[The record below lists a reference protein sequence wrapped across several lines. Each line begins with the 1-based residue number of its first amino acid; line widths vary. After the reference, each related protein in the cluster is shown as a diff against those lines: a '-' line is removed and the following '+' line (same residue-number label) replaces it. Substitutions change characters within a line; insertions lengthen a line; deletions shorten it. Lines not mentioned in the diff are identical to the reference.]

1 MFQINLLIPA
11 NGSLRDREMQR
22 NVCDYNNRMS
32 SHSVPLLSQVRDT
45 PTLIQYVFR
54 ELVSIGGLSCC
65 KRVWII
71 VFLFLVMIYLISPI
85 DLIPEAIFG
94 PIGLIDDIISIIA
107 VFVYIAGIYRQDM
120 IQRTR

>member
-1 MFQINLLIPA
+1 
-11 NGSLRDREMQR
+11 
-22 NVCDYNNRMS
+22 
-32 SHSVPLLSQVRDT
+32 
-45 PTLIQYVFR
+45 
-54 ELVSIGGLSCC
+54 
-65 KRVWII
+65 
-71 VFLFLVMIYLISPI
+71 MIYLISPI